1 MSWRVRGLFGLTP
14 TASYTM
20 VNAHVG
26 YRLPTGGT
34 RGLMHEFLLRLTN
47 LTDEEARNSVSRLK
61 DFVPL
66 PGRDVGLAY
75 RLIF

>member
-1 MSWRVRGLFGLTP
+1 
-14 TASYTM
+14 M

-26 YRLPTGGT
+26 YRLPVGKVM
-34 RGLMHEFLLRLTN
+34 LHEFLLRGTN

-66 PGRDVGLAY
+66 PGRDLSLVY

>member
-1 MSWRVRGLFGLTP
+1 
-14 TASYTM
+14 
-20 VNAHVG
+20 
-26 YRLPTGGT
+26 
-34 RGLMHEFLLRLTN
+34 MHEFLLRLTN

>member
-1 MSWRVRGLFGLTP
+1 MKIGLVTP
-14 TASYTM
+14 YIFPVPGG

-26 YRLPTGGT
+26 YRLSTGGT

-66 PGRDVGLAY
+66 PGRDIGLAY